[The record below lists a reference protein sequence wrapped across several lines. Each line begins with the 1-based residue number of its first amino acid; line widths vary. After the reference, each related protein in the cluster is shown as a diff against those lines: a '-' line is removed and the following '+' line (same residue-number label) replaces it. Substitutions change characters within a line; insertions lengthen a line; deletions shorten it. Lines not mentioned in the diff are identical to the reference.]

1 MAYKSRKSAESDK
14 IFTLLNALTA
24 ARAIGGI
31 ALGLGM
37 AKYQL
42 DSTFVA
48 GAAATLAVTD
58 AEGTLLDATRRLPRL
73 QKALRIIPSKIGRF
87 TDPIADKIYGISII
101 GGGLASGS
109 IPAYDGFGILATELA
124 TATVTGI
131 ATLQGKET
139 EVSGVGKLGMIARCG
154 AIASH
159 LTAAAVGSG
168 DLHEALTYTGHG
180 SAGLAV
186 VLGAMSCFKIFRH
199 SRVQPTEQVNT

>member
-1 MAYKSRKSAESDK
+1 MAFKSRKSAESDK
-14 IFTLLNALTA
+14 NFTLLNVLTA
-24 ARAIGGI
+24 ARAVGGV

-42 DSTFVA
+42 DPTFVA
-48 GAAATLAVTD
+48 GAAATLALTD
-58 AEGTLLDATRRLPRL
+58 AEGTLLDATRRFPRL
-73 QKALRIIPSKIGRF
+73 QKAMRIIPSRIGRF
-87 TDPIADKIYGISII
+87 TDPIADKIYAISIM

-109 IPAYDGFGILATELA
+109 IPVYDGFGILATEIA
-124 TATVTGI
+124 TAMVTGV

-139 EVSGVGKLGMIARCG
+139 EVSGIGKLGMIARCG

-159 LTAAAVGSG
+159 LSAAAVGSG

-186 VLGAMSCFKIFRH
+186 VLGTMSCLKIFQQ
-199 SRVQPTEQVNT
+199 SKTQPTEQSSI